1 MLFGLDIYEFFTILY
16 QKAALADTVI
26 IFRANS
32 IFLKAPTG
40 FIFLAFECLT
50 AFDTFFVQP
59 YYNTSQIINNF
70 DQVCTRLI
78 IDLPAK
84 IAPIDRPTFVRILS
98 AIRPNCLFSN
108 RVLDSKA
115 NADIVVKEPQKPTAA
130 NKAYFVSRF
139 HCVNNTK
146 NNPRIKLP
154 MTLTIKTLT

>member
-1 MLFGLDIYEFFTILY
+1 MLFWLDIYEFFTILY

-40 FIFLAFECLT
+40 LIFLAFECLT

-59 YYNTSQIINNF
+59 YYNTSQII
-70 DQVCTRLI
+70 
-78 IDLPAK
+78 
-84 IAPIDRPTFVRILS
+84 
-98 AIRPNCLFSN
+98 
-108 RVLDSKA
+108 
-115 NADIVVKEPQKPTAA
+115 A